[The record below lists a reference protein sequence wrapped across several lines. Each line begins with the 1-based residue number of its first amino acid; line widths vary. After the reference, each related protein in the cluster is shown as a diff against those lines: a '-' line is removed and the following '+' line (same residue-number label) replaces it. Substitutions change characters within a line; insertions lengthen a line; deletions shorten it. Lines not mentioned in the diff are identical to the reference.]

1 MTVAY
6 TRITTRSMYNS
17 TLSQLQASQTRIS
30 RLQSQMSSGKRIT
43 KASDDPSGAASAMQ
57 MRGELSR
64 YTQYDRNSSDG
75 LAWLGTIDS
84 TLQSMTTSMN
94 RVRQLVVQGSS
105 TGAMSATDRQ
115 ALATEVSGLQQSLM
129 GAANT
134 TYLGRPVFGGTTSGS
149 VAYDSTGTY
158 VGDSHVVT
166 RAVGDNQTVRVD
178 LTGPEAFSAGGTDLF
193 SLLGKVQT
201 DLTSNTAGLGADLT
215 SIDAVMN
222 QMRTGLSDVGA
233 RYSRIE
239 TLTTD
244 AASRSTDLTS
254 TLSQVEDSDL
264 AQTVTELSVA
274 QAAYQATLQSTA
286 KVIQPSLMDYLK

>member
-1 MTVAY
+1 MAY
-6 TRITTRSMYNS
+6 TRITTRSMYDS
-17 TLSQLQASQTRIS
+17 TLLQLQSSQTRIG
-30 RLQSQMSSGKRIT
+30 RLQAQMSSGKRIAR
-43 KASDDPSGAASAMQ
+43 ASDDPSGAASAMQ
-57 MRGELSR
+57 LRGELSR

-94 RVRQLVVQGSS
+94 RVRTLVVQGSS
-105 TGAMSATDRQ
+105 TGTMSATDRQ
-115 ALATEVSGLQQSLM
+115 ALATEVAGLRQSLL

-149 VAYDSTGTY
+149 VAYDSTGAY

-193 SLLGKVQT
+193 SLLSQVQS
-201 DLTSNTAGLGADLT
+201 DLTGNTANLSKDLT

-233 RYSRIE
+233 RYARIE
-239 TLTTD
+239 TLSTD
-244 AASRSTDLTS
+244 AATRSTDLTS
-254 TLSQVEDSDL
+254 SLSQVEDSDL
-264 AQTVTELSVA
+264 AQTMTELSIA
-274 QAAYQATLQSTA
+274 QTAYQATLQSTA

>member
-1 MTVAY
+1 MSY

-30 RLQSQMSSGKRIT
+30 RLQSQMSSGKRIS

-84 TLQSMTTSMN
+84 TLQSMNTSMN
-94 RVRQLVVQGSS
+94 RVRQLVVQGSN
-105 TGAMSATDRQ
+105 TGTMSATDRQ
-115 ALATEVSGLQQSLM
+115 ALATEVSGLRQSLL

-149 VAYDSTGTY
+149 VAYDSTGAY

-178 LTGPEAFSAGGTDLF
+178 ITGPEAFSAGGTDVF
-193 SLLGKVQT
+193 SLLSKVQT
-201 DLTSNTAGLGADLT
+201 DLTSNTAGLAADLT

-244 AASRSTDLTS
+244 AATRSTDLTS
-254 TLSQVEDSDL
+254 QLSQVEDSDM
-264 AQTVTELSVA
+264 AQTMTELSMA
-274 QAAYQATLQSTA
+274 QTAYQATLQSTA

>member
-1 MTVAY
+1 MAY
-6 TRITTRSMYNS
+6 TRITTRSMYDS
-17 TLSQLQASQTRIS
+17 TLLQLQSSQTRIG
-30 RLQSQMSSGKRIT
+30 RLQAQMSSGKRIAR
-43 KASDDPSGAASAMQ
+43 ASDDPSGAASAMQ
-57 MRGELSR
+57 LRGELSR

-94 RVRQLVVQGSS
+94 RVRTLVVQGSS
-105 TGAMSATDRQ
+105 TGTMSATDRQ
-115 ALATEVSGLQQSLM
+115 ALATEVAGLRQSLL

-149 VAYDSTGTY
+149 VAYDSTGAY

-193 SLLGKVQT
+193 SLLSQVQS
-201 DLTSNTAGLGADLT
+201 DLTGNTANLSKDLT

-233 RYSRIE
+233 RYARIE
-239 TLTTD
+239 TLSTD
-244 AASRSTDLTS
+244 AATRSTDLTS
-254 TLSQVEDSDL
+254 SLSQVEDSDI
-264 AQTVTELSVA
+264 AQTMTELSIA
-274 QAAYQATLQSTA
+274 QTAYQATLQSTA